1 MKHEILESIKN
12 VGDIKKLNIDRLEL
26 LCKEL
31 RDEIICKVSETG
43 GHLASNLGTV
53 ELTVALHKSFNSP
66 ADKIVWDV
74 GHQAYAHKLLTG
86 RCSSF
91 STLRTFTSV

>member
-43 GHLASNLGTV
+43 GHLASNLGAV
-53 ELTVALHKSFNSP
+53 ELTVALHYVFDSP
-66 ADKIVWDV
+66 EEPIIWDV
-74 GHQAYAHKLLTG
+74 GHQCYSHKILTG
-86 RCSSF
+86 RDISGI
-91 STLRTFTSV
+91 RTEE